1 MLPAIFVL
9 LDIRLF
15 KVEVRD
21 RFAEKRYLVIF
32 DLTAIF
38 QFLDIQLDTVFPKNN
53 SNFKNMINKLENLLK
68 FHKDFRSILYLPDN
82 FFKLI

>member
-21 RFAEKRYLVIF
+21 QLAEKRYLVIF

-38 QFLDIQLDTVFPKNN
+38 HFLGIQLDTVFPKTT
-53 SNFKNMINKLENLLK
+53 LESSVIMRIVISK
-68 FHKDFRSILYLPDN
+68 
-82 FFKLI
+82 

>member
-1 MLPAIFVL
+1 MLPAVFVL

-21 RFAEKRYLVIF
+21 RFGEKRYLVIF

-53 SNFKNMINKLENLLK
+53 SNSKNMINKLENLLK

>member
-1 MLPAIFVL
+1 MLPAVFVL

-38 QFLDIQLDTVFPKNN
+38 QFLGIWATKYTVIPISFVHN
-53 SNFKNMINKLENLLK
+53 
-68 FHKDFRSILYLPDN
+68 
-82 FFKLI
+82 

>member
-1 MLPAIFVL
+1 MLPAVFVL

-15 KVEVRD
+15 KVVVRD

-38 QFLDIQLDTVFPKNN
+38 QFLGIQLDTVFPKTNYN
-53 SNFKNMINKLENLLK
+53 SKNMIDKLENLLK
-68 FHKDFRSILYLPDN
+68 FHKDFRSIWYLHDK

>member
-1 MLPAIFVL
+1 MLPTVFVL

-38 QFLDIQLDTVFPKNN
+38 QFLDIQLDTVFPK
-53 SNFKNMINKLENLLK
+53 LT
-68 FHKDFRSILYLPDN
+68 
-82 FFKLI
+82 LI